1 MTLQEL
7 RGRMYEQ
14 GLMKQSVESKAVTL
28 AYGILNGCE
37 TTAEEI
43 SENEAKLRKL
53 KTDIAYYERGLLNK
67 RWEFEKREEELRKY
81 RQEINEE
88 RKEIEGYISEFC
100 EKLKQCETAEARDAM
115 RTAQTYINSVEVETK
130 YDNTAFIV
138 GLAAILAG
146 KTMEPVEE
154 LKKINKNL
162 PEPPR
167 RRY

>member
-7 RGRMYEQ
+7 RGKLYEQ
-14 GLMKQSVESKAVTL
+14 GLFKQSVESKAVTM
-28 AYGILNGCE
+28 AYGIMTGTE
-37 TTAEEI
+37 TTAADI
-43 SENEAKLRKL
+43 AENEILLRKT
-53 KTDIAYYERGLLNK
+53 KTAISDCERELSYK
-67 RWEFEKREEELRKY
+67 RWNFEREKEDIEKYKQSFDKKR
-81 RQEINEE
+81 Q
-88 RKEIEGYISEFC
+88 EIEGYISEFC
-100 EKLKQCETAEARDAM
+100 KKLEQCETAEARDAM
-115 RTAQTYINSVEVETK
+115 RIAQMYINSVEVETK

-138 GLAAILAG
+138 GLAAILTG